1 MQNALPSGYH
11 SNNAPSSCLLIV
23 ASALFILG
31 SFIFMIILLAKLPSH
46 DEQAKFKKMLSH
58 EIKATNRRIA
68 QQIVAL
74 PVAIIQQTKNLEDNV
89 YVAL

>member
-1 MQNALPSGYH
+1 
-11 SNNAPSSCLLIV
+11 
-23 ASALFILG
+23 
-31 SFIFMIILLAKLPSH
+31 
-46 DEQAKFKKMLSH
+46 MLSH